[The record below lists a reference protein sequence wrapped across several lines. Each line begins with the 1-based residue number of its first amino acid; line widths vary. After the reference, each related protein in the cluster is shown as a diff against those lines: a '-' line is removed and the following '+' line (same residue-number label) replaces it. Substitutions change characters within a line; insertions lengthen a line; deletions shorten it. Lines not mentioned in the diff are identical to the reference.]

1 MNSQK
6 HQDTQN
12 FNATSSQKGFVKYNA
27 LVMKMH
33 RNANTVT
40 QATLNLEVMLGFLC
54 IMPMLEGLNELIKK
68 FRS

>member
-1 MNSQK
+1 MLLLAKKVLS
-6 HQDTQN
+6 
-12 FNATSSQKGFVKYNA
+12 KYNA

-33 RNANTVT
+33 RNANIVT
-40 QATLNLEVMLGFLC
+40 QATLNLEVMLGFSY